1 MSRVANGIQF
11 QMFSQCFDMTAIVS
25 VNLLH
30 TLHHHHQHHRRLLF
44 GLEMNRQVRTSA
56 LYILVAND
64 KERGKGEAS
73 KKSRYCTSFKKNA
86 PALTKRFGLTALHKQ
101 QIVTT
106 VFGVVA
112 TLKEGLLSF
121 SLKPKIELKF
131 GFPLSRYSQR
141 HIFQTKEL
149 SQRSQTIKH
158 KQNFTIKL
166 RFILTR
172 WQQQTSG

>member
-1 MSRVANGIQF
+1 
-11 QMFSQCFDMTAIVS
+11 MTAIVS

-30 TLHHHHQHHRRLLF
+30 TLHHHHHRRLLF

-56 LYILVAND
+56 LYILVEMIRRGG
-64 KERGKGEAS
+64 KEGSKQ

-112 TLKEGLLSF
+112 TLKESLLSF
-121 SLKPKIELKF
+121 FSKAE
-131 GFPLSRYSQR
+131 
-141 HIFQTKEL
+141 
-149 SQRSQTIKH
+149 
-158 KQNFTIKL
+158 N
-166 RFILTR
+166 
-172 WQQQTSG
+172 